1 MYFQFTGQPGHGKT
15 VLAIERAMEMKA
27 KADKLHAED
36 PVKHPLRE
44 LYVCNVRDF
53 NHGAAHALP
62 LSPEELKGWADHP
75 DYLARI
81 AEFKGSAAYLG
92 AGGAKER
99 DEVFQAFLE
108 TPEMQMLSNERIN
121 PAFENAIILVD
132 EAYESGMFP
141 RRPAGRFLPRHVE
154 RVAKHRHFGID
165 FIMVCQSPKKQIDD
179 FLHDLIEE
187 HYHIRR
193 RFGLPFVHVKRWDR
207 FEPNP
212 DKAMPLTNT
221 RRRYPKWVFKL
232 YTSTKY
238 DTSEKR
244 VPWYYWAA
252 IALVAWTAGSI
263 YFAKDRIDN
272 RIVGTPVGEAAAK
285 NLGADGAR
293 ATGATTGRS
302 EGRRDRGSA
311 QDYVASFTPRVPAQP
326 WTASAYDA
334 LSVPGDPPRVFCMVA
349 GPGGD
354 AQGNSRELSCGCKT
368 EQGTRYEIDFD
379 TCATIARH
387 GQYEPYLARRERGQ
401 QERPQEQAQ
410 QRQQAR
416 GNEVG
421 GSVVNFKP
429 GARAEIFPTSPNPY
443 RSETYTGPTSTL

>member
-1 MYFQFTGQPGHGKT
+1 MYYQFTGQPGHGKT
-15 VLAIERAMEMKA
+15 VLAIERALEMKA

-36 PVKHPLRE
+36 PSKHPVRE

-75 DYLARI
+75 DYLRRI
-81 AEFKGSAAYLG
+81 AEFKDSQQYLS

-99 DEVFQAFLE
+99 EEAFQLFLE
-108 TPEMQMLSNERIN
+108 SAEMQRLANECIN
-121 PAFENAIILVD
+121 PPFENAIILVD

-165 FIMVCQSPKKQIDD
+165 FIMICQSPKKQMDD

-187 HYHIRR
+187 HYHVRR
-193 RFGLPFVHVKRWDR
+193 RFGLPFVHMKRWDR
-207 FEPNP
+207 FESNP
-212 DKAMPLTNT
+212 DKATPLTNT
-221 RRRYPKWVFKL
+221 RRKYPTKVFKL

-252 IALVAWTAGSI
+252 GLLVVWTLGSA
-263 YFAKDRIDN
+263 YFAKERIDE
-272 RIVGTPVGEAAAK
+272 RMAGTQSSKAAAK
-285 NLGADGAR
+285 DIGADGA
-293 ATGATTGRS
+293 AAKGATTGRS
-302 EGRRDRGSA
+302 EGRRDRGTP
-311 QDYVASFTPRVPAQP
+311 QQYVESFSPRVPAQP
-326 WTASAYDA
+326 WSAPAYDGLA
-334 LSVPGDPPRVFCMVA
+334 VPGESPRLFCMVA
-349 GPGGD
+349 GPGID

-387 GQYEPYLARRERGQ
+387 GQYEPFLARSKGEG
-401 QERPQEQAQ
+401 AQ
-410 QRQQAR
+410 QRETAPTGHPQR
-416 GNEVG
+416 SSSSGTG
-421 GSVVNFKP
+421 GSVVSFKP
-429 GARAEIFPTSPNPY
+429 GARADVFPMNPAQ
-443 RSETYTGPTSTL
+443 TIGGYTPPTSTL